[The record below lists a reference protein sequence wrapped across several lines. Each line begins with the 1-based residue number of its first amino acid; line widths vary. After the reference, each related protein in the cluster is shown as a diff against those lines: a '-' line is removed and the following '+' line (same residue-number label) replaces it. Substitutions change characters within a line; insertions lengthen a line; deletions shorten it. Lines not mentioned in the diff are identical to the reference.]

1 MLGVELRVELRIMRK
16 EQPSF
21 SYAPFRIMAVLFG
34 TIAVAMGW
42 EAISQGYLWNSG
54 YNARIGDETT
64 GTTLSW
70 VIIGGLFILAGIFPW
85 RWLVNRSKR

>member
-1 MLGVELRVELRIMRK
+1 MRK

-21 SYAPFRIMAVLFG
+21 SYAPMLRIMAILFG
-34 TIAVAMGW
+34 IVSVAMGR

-54 YNARIGDETT
+54 YNARIGDETI

-85 RWLVNRSKR
+85 GWLVNRAKR